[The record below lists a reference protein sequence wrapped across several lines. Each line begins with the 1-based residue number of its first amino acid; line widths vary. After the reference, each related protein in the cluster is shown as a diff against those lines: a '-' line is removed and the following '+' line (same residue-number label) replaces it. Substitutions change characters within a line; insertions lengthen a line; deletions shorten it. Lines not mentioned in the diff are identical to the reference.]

1 MKKENER
8 LKYELNEKEQI
19 MAQANKQLEEY
30 EADIKKMK
38 KMKKENKIQ
47 NKHIEDLGKQ
57 IKQTQEQF
65 ASISEEYDQ
74 MISDYELT
82 KNDLRDKE
90 QELMII
96 VSRNKEVE
104 DKLSSTL
111 RIQEET
117 SNKLMDIE
125 TNKRNDENLV
135 MKYKRS
141 YKLAKNEVRV

>member
-57 IKQTQEQF
+57 IKQV
-65 ASISEEYDQ
+65 I
-74 MISDYELT
+74 
-82 KNDLRDKE
+82 
-90 QELMII
+90 
-96 VSRNKEVE
+96 
-104 DKLSSTL
+104 
-111 RIQEET
+111 
-117 SNKLMDIE
+117 
-125 TNKRNDENLV
+125 
-135 MKYKRS
+135 
-141 YKLAKNEVRV
+141 

>member
-1 MKKENER
+1 
-8 LKYELNEKEQI
+8 
-19 MAQANKQLEEY
+19 
-30 EADIKKMK
+30 
-38 KMKKENKIQ
+38 
-47 NKHIEDLGKQ
+47 
-57 IKQTQEQF
+57 
-65 ASISEEYDQ
+65 
-74 MISDYELT
+74 
-82 KNDLRDKE
+82 
-90 QELMII
+90 MII